1 MTRVRGRVI
10 IGPSLTIGADMSIV
24 ERLDKYTVP
33 EPNTGCWLWTGACA
47 ADGYPRLTIGSLTD
61 KTKKSVRVN
70 RLVCEM
76 AHGLPEGMHALHKC
90 DNPICV
96 NPDHIYPGT
105 SQQNTHDCI
114 SRMRRTQ
121 IKRGS
126 KNVMAVLTEDQV
138 ISIRASSEKGV
149 ELAKRYG
156 VSQAAISLIKSRKN
170 WGHI

>member
-1 MTRVRGRVI
+1 MTRVRGRVTL
-10 IGPSLTIGADMSIV
+10 GPSLTLGVDMSIS

-33 EPNTGCWLWTGACA
+33 EPNTGCWLWIGACA

-76 AHGLPEGMHALHKC
+76 VHGLPEGMHALHKC

-105 SQQNTHDCI
+105 SQQNTYDCI
-114 SRMRRTQ
+114 KRMRRTQ

-126 KNVMAVLTEDQV
+126 QNVMAVLNEDQV
-138 ISIRASSEKGV
+138 ISIRLSSEKGV
-149 ELAKRYG
+149 ELAKKYG
-156 VSQAAISLIKSRKN
+156 VSQAAISLIRSRKN